1 MSCIIRPLSRFT
13 FLATVTA
20 ITMVIMPARPASA
33 GAAADKEQQQ
43 MMADIRML
51 QEQSQLLQNLLRSV
65 TDAIKAL
72 NAKIDDQSNADRKAV
87 ADSKLT
93 IDNLT
98 SDVRVIREKLDDSN
112 VRISS
117 LTQEVD
123 AMHRS
128 VQQGSLAR
136 VSPAGAPDGA
146 TAAATPPGAPAV
158 PVGTSPARLWD
169 LAMAD
174 YSATQWSL
182 AIQGFESYIR
192 AFPTY
197 DKADDA
203 QVYIGH
209 SYLNDGKNDKAV
221 EAYDKAI
228 RNYPNGDALPDAY
241 YRKGVALN
249 NLKQIDEAR
258 VTWESLLTAFPTSD
272 AALLAKQK
280 IDQLKRP

>member
-1 MSCIIRPLSRFT
+1 M
-13 FLATVTA
+13 LAVL
-20 ITMVIMPARPASA
+20 PSA
-33 GAAADKEQQQ
+33 AAAADKEQQQ

-51 QEQSQLLQNLLRSV
+51 QEQAQTLQNLLRTV
-65 TDAIKAL
+65 TEAIKGL
-72 NAKIDDQSNADRKAV
+72 SAKIDEQASTERRAF

-98 SDVRVIREKLDDSN
+98 SDVRVIREKLDDNN

-123 AMHRS
+123 ALRQS
-128 VQQGSLAR
+128 VQQAPLSRL
-136 VSPAGAPDGA
+136 SPAGAPD
-146 TAAATPPGAPAV
+146 AAAGAPTV
-158 PVGTSPARLWD
+158 PVGTSPSRLWD
-169 LAMAD
+169 IAFAD
-174 YSATQWSL
+174 YSASQWSL

-192 AFPTY
+192 TFPTY

-203 QVYIGH
+203 QVYIGTC
-209 SYLNDGKNDKAV
+209 YLNDGKYDKAI

-228 RNYPNGDALPDAY
+228 RNYPSGDALPDAY

-258 VTWESLLTAFPTSD
+258 QAWEFLIMTFPTSD

-280 IDQLKRP
+280 MDQLKKP

>member
-1 MSCIIRPLSRFT
+1 MKRIIRLLT
-13 FLATVTA
+13 
-20 ITMVIMPARPASA
+20 RPASLTILTVA
-33 GAAADKEQQQ
+33 ILAASATPASPAADKEQQQ

-51 QEQSQLLQNLLRSV
+51 QEQSQTLQNLLRSV

-72 NAKIDDQSNADRKAV
+72 NAKIDDQTSTERKAF

-93 IDNLT
+93 VDNLT

-123 AMHRS
+123 AMRQS
-128 VQQGSLAR
+128 IQQAPSRLSAA
-136 VSPAGAPDGA
+136 AGAPD
-146 TAAATPPGAPAV
+146 AAAPRAAAAAGSPTV
-158 PVGTSPARLWD
+158 PVGTSPSRLWD
-169 LAMAD
+169 IAFAD
-174 YSATQWSL
+174 YSASQWSL

-192 AFPTY
+192 TFPTY

-203 QVYIGH
+203 QVYIGTC
-209 SYLNDGKNDKAV
+209 YLNDGKYDKAI

-249 NLKQIDEAR
+249 SLKQVDEAR
-258 VTWESLLTAFPTSD
+258 QAWEFLIMNFPMSD
-272 AALLAKQK
+272 AALLARQK
-280 IDQLKRP
+280 MDQLKKP

>member
-1 MSCIIRPLSRFT
+1 MCLFSKSA
-13 FLATVTA
+13 FLTTVTA
-20 ITMVIMPARPASA
+20 IAMIVALAAPAS
-33 GAAADKEQQQ
+33 AAADKEQQQ

-51 QEQSQLLQNLLRSV
+51 QEQAQLLANMLRSV
-65 TDAIKAL
+65 TDALKAV
-72 NAKIDDQSNADRKAV
+72 NAKIDDQTNVERKAF

-98 SDVRVIREKLDDSN
+98 NDMRVVREKLDDSN

-123 AMHRS
+123 TMRQS
-128 VQQGSLAR
+128 VQQVPLSRLSSAGAPDATAPR
-136 VSPAGAPDGA
+136 AAAAPAGAP
-146 TAAATPPGAPAV
+146 TVPA
-158 PVGTSPARLWD
+158 GTSPTRLWD

-182 AIQGFESYIR
+182 AIQGFESYLR
-192 AFPTY
+192 TFPTY

-209 SYLNDGKNDKAV
+209 SFLSDGKYDKAI

-228 RNYPNGDALPDAY
+228 RSYPIGDALPDAY

-249 NLKQIDEAR
+249 ALKQVDEAR
-258 VTWESLLTAFPTSD
+258 TVWDFLVMTFPTSD

-280 IDQLKRP
+280 IDQSKKP

>member
-1 MSCIIRPLSRFT
+1 MSSNIRPLSRST
-13 FLATVTA
+13 FIAVIAAATIVLTL
-20 ITMVIMPARPASA
+20 ARPTS
-33 GAAADKEQQQ
+33 AAADKEQQQ

-51 QEQSQLLQNLLRSV
+51 QEQAQLLQNLLRSV
-65 TDAIKAL
+65 TDAIKTL
-72 NAKIDDQSNADRKAV
+72 TAKIDDQTTAERKAF

-98 SDVRVIREKLDDSN
+98 SDVRVIREKLDDNN

-123 AMHRS
+123 AMRQS
-128 VQQGSLAR
+128 VQQ
-136 VSPAGAPDGA
+136 APLSRLS
-146 TAAATPPGAPAV
+146 PPGAPDAAAPKAGATPAGTPAV
-158 PVGTSPARLWD
+158 PAGTSPARLWD

-192 AFPTY
+192 TFPTY

-209 SYLNDGKNDKAV
+209 SYLSDGKNDKAV

-241 YRKGVALN
+241 FRKGVALN
-249 NLKQIDEAR
+249 NLKQVDEAR
-258 VTWESLLTAFPTSD
+258 EAWEFLVATYPTSD

-280 IDQLKRP
+280 IDQLKKP

>member
-1 MSCIIRPLSRFT
+1 MIRYIHRLSTSARLT
-13 FLATVTA
+13 LVTA
-20 ITMVIMPARPASA
+20 VLLLVVRATPASA
-33 GAAADKEQQQ
+33 AVDKEQQQ

-51 QEQSQLLQNLLRSV
+51 QEQAQLLQNLLRSV

-72 NAKIDDQSNADRKAV
+72 NAKLDDQTNAERKAF

-93 IDNLT
+93 IDALT
-98 SDVRVIREKLDDSN
+98 SDVRVIREKLDDNN

-123 AMHRS
+123 AMRQS

-136 VSPAGAPDGA
+136 SSPAAAPDAAGPRAATPAGAA
-146 TAAATPPGAPAV
+146 TVPA
-158 PVGTSPARLWD
+158 GTSPNRLWD
-169 LAMAD
+169 IAFAD
-174 YSATQWSL
+174 YSASQWSL

-192 AFPTY
+192 TFPTY

-203 QVYIGH
+203 QVYIGTC
-209 SYLNDGKNDKAV
+209 YLQDGKNEKAV

-241 YRKGVALN
+241 YRKGVALL
-249 NLKQIDEAR
+249 NLKQVDEAR
-258 VTWESLLTAFPTSD
+258 AAWDVLIMNYPMSD

-280 IDQLKRP
+280 IDQLKKP

>member
-1 MSCIIRPLSRFT
+1 MSRIMHVFIRPTRFT
-13 FLATVTA
+13 
-20 ITMVIMPARPASA
+20 IVIAVAMMAVLPPPA
-33 GAAADKEQQQ
+33 AAADKEQQQ

-51 QEQSQLLQNLLRSV
+51 QEQAQTLQNLLRSL
-65 TDAIKAL
+65 TDAVKAL
-72 NAKIDDQSNADRKAV
+72 NAKIDDQTTTERKSF

-117 LTQEVD
+117 LTQEMD
-123 AMHRS
+123 AMRQS
-128 VQQGSLAR
+128 VQQASVSRL
-136 VSPAGAPDGA
+136 SPAGAPD
-146 TAAATPPGAPAV
+146 AAAPPKPAAAAGASTV
-158 PVGTSPARLWD
+158 PVGTSPSRLWD
-169 LAMAD
+169 IAFAD
-174 YSATQWSL
+174 YSASQWSL

-192 AFPTY
+192 TFPTY

-203 QVYIGH
+203 QVYIGTC
-209 SYLNDGKNDKAV
+209 YLNDGKYDKAI

-249 NLKQIDEAR
+249 NLKQVDEAR
-258 VTWESLLTAFPTSD
+258 QAWEFLIMNFPTSD

-280 IDQLKRP
+280 IDQLKKP